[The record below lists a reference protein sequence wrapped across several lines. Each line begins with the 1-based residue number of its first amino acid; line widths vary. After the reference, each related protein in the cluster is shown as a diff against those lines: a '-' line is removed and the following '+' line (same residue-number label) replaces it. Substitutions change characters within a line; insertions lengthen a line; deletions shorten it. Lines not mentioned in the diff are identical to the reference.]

1 MALDN
6 TANFVRVIVS
16 TGYTSAATSIVLS
29 GSYTTPTAPFNLT
42 WWDVTDYPDP
52 SNDPN
57 VEIVR
62 CTTATTVSG
71 TTTLTVVRAQEST
84 AATNKN
90 LASKT
95 YNMLAGLTA
104 KVINTDIPAT
114 YVTYNGTMTTAGG
127 IPYVTGSGAITADA
141 SMLNWNDAT
150 GFLGVGTATAG
161 CAVHIGGR
169 VTICDA
175 SSLNDTFIYCNA
187 AYNGTNDIALA
198 TGTPSR
204 IVMTTAAAFGW
215 QVGTSGT
222 ASSTIAS
229 FANVWLIN
237 QGGTV
242 THYGNRAVVAG
253 GHPAI
258 LATSTLLAQS
268 TNVSTS
274 TLLAATPAVGLYR
287 FLAIISLTTPAQT
300 SCVVP
305 SVQLVY
311 TSQDAGVSATNTV
324 ITTAVGNTTADISQA
339 SYVFAAGSNTA
350 VKFLTTGYTSVGT
363 ATMSYSLRCAL
374 EYLG

>member
-114 YVTYNGTMTTAGG
+114 YVTYNSTMTTAGG
-127 IPYVTGSGAITADA
+127 IPYVTGSGAITEDA
-141 SMLNWNDAT
+141 TNLFWNDSQRL
-150 GFLGVGTATAG
+150 FGVGTSTPGAAL
-161 CAVHIGGR
+161 HINGR
-169 VTICDA
+169 VTICDTGL
-175 SSLNDTFIYCNA
+175 SNDALIYCCA
-187 AYNGTNDIALA
+187 AYNGTNDIAI
-198 TGTPSR
+198 TTNTPSR
-204 IVMTTAAAFGW
+204 LFINSAGAFGF
-215 QVGTSGT
+215 QTAGTT
-222 ASSTIAS
+222 T
-229 FANVWLIN
+229 V
-237 QGGTV
+237 GGTISAFTGKWTV
-242 THYGNRAVVAG
+242 SQGTLTAYAGNNLAG
-253 GHPAI
+253 AGQPVI
-258 LATSTLLAQS
+258 LATATATAQKA
-268 TNVSTS
+268 NISTS
-274 TLLAATPAVGLYR
+274 TLLASTPAAGMYR
-287 FLAIISLTTPAQT
+287 LSAVEAITSTGGTSATLPA
-300 SCVVP
+300 
-305 SVQLVY
+305 VQVVY
-311 TSQDAGVSATNTV
+311 TSQDAAVSATNTF
-324 ITTAVGNTTADISQA
+324 ISSNTSDLTSDIQQGQYLFSAGA
-339 SYVFAAGSNTA
+339 STA
-350 VKFLTTGYTSVGT
+350 VKYLTSGYASVGT
-363 ATMSYSLRCAL
+363 ATMSYSLRLIL